1 IMPAPFFEPDHL
13 RHGLIG
19 ALLWLVSVSLAA
31 TGGQDIADQIRAAQS
46 TADYPRAAK
55 LYAELIA
62 SGEDSAEIRSN
73 YGAMLYF
80 AGRDREALEQ
90 LRLALKG
97 NPKLTA
103 PNLLAGMSLTR
114 MGQWKDAVPYL
125 ERARLQQPSSTAPL
139 LALGKAYV
147 GLRDYRRAREAYVT
161 ATEMDSSNGEAWYG
175 AGITARSLAD
185 AVLKKNREAG
195 AESAELLRDSM
206 KALTRAVELDP
217 ASPHGHLI
225 LAESLR
231 DSGKFAEA
239 LAEYETVLRLSP
251 KDAAANL
258 GLATTYW
265 KTGDPE
271 KAVPH
276 LEVVLAALPE
286 DTEANGIMANVLVR
300 RGDFSKALPFAQ
312 KALARNP
319 DLAQVRFSLAKIYME
334 QGHTENAVRELGK
347 IAAIDPDG
355 TYHFLLARA
364 LRSLGRGAEA
374 EEALAKFRQL
384 RAASKGHTVEPE

>member
-1 IMPAPFFEPDHL
+1 MAIVS
-13 RHGLIG
+13 RIG
-19 ALLWLVSVSLAA
+19 ALLWLVSLSLPAMA
-31 TGGQDIADQIRAAQS
+31 GDDIADQIRAAQS
-46 TADYPRAAK
+46 TSDYPKAAK
-55 LYAELIA
+55 LYAQLIA

-90 LRLALKG
+90 LRLALKS

-114 MGQWKDAVPYL
+114 MGQWKDALPYL
-125 ERARLQQPSSTAPL
+125 ERARLQQPASTAPL
-139 LALGKAYV
+139 LALGQAYV
-147 GLRDYRRAREAYVT
+147 GLRDYRHAREAYVAAT
-161 ATEMDSSNGEAWYG
+161 AIDPGNGEAWYG

-185 AVLKKNREAG
+185 AVLKKNREAN
-195 AESAELLRDSM
+195 AESEELLHDSM
-206 KALTRAVELDP
+206 KALTRAVELDQS
-217 ASPHGHLI
+217 SPRAHLI

-231 DSGKFAEA
+231 DAGKFVAA

-251 KDAAANL
+251 KNAAANL

-265 KTGDPE
+265 KAGDPE

-276 LEVVLAALPE
+276 LEVVLRELPE
-286 DTEANGIMANVLVR
+286 DAETNGIMANVLVR
-300 RGDFSKALPFAQ
+300 RGDFTKALPFAR

-334 QGHTENAVRELGK
+334 QGQAENAVRELGK
-347 IAAIDPDG
+347 IMAIDPDG
-355 TYHFLLARA
+355 TYHYLLARA
-364 LRSLGRGAEA
+364 LQGLGRSAQAEA
-374 EEALAKFRQL
+374 ALTKFRQL